1 MLEFYFRYE
10 LLERCRINML
20 SKSHPIIL
28 FIDRFGFGVYQD
40 TLTTIPKFNFT
51 QDLVS
56 NLDVVNKVQFVS
68 LVSTFIEINKIVP
81 SSLAVILSD
90 DVIYI
95 KDLAGP
101 VQKPVSAPGSAPAP
115 KIEAT
120 EDKEHKD
127 EVENFLEN
135 IPFEEILAR
144 VIKTGDMN
152 RIVAVNRD
160 LAMTIV
166 DAFMAKG
173 STIDSI
179 TPGFMYG
186 QNVSFTKGLTSD
198 NLKIIL
204 GNMEILRSGNL
215 LTDQEKMII
224 GRDIKSEMESPA
236 AIVEKKKQNR
246 TQYLLAGVFVI
257 LLIILGVVYFLSQK
271 ADEASDTKN
280 INSIINQRIAVPA
293 VIPTATPIP
302 ATASAT
308 ISSLDLK
315 TINIKISYDTQS
327 SSIAASLKT
336 DFLGMG
342 FENVVNEISKVST
355 PEKSS
360 VIFSQNISTDLRSSI
375 ITEIKEAL
383 QNFSI
388 LESQDTN
395 STIDISIGKS

>member
-1 MLEFYFRYE
+1 
-10 LLERCRINML
+10 
-20 SKSHPIIL
+20 
-28 FIDRFGFGVYQD
+28 
-40 TLTTIPKFNFT
+40 
-51 QDLVS
+51 
-56 NLDVVNKVQFVS
+56 VS

-101 VQKPVSAPGSAPAP
+101 IQKPVSAPVSVPAP

-144 VIKTGDMN
+144 VIKTGNIN

-186 QNVSFTKGLTSD
+186 QNVNFTKGLTSD
-198 NLKIIL
+198 NLKVIL
-204 GNMEILRSGNL
+204 GNVEILRSGNL

-224 GRDIKSEMESPA
+224 GRDIRSEMETPA

-246 TQYLLAGVFVI
+246 TQYILAGIFVI

-280 INSIINQRIAVPA
+280 INSIINQRTAVPA
-293 VIPTATPIP
+293 VVPTATPVP

-308 ISSLDLK
+308 ISPSDLK
-315 TINIKISYDTQS
+315 TVNIKISYDTQS
-327 SSIAASLKT
+327 SSTAASLKT
-336 DFLGMG
+336 SFSGMG
-342 FENVVNEISKVST
+342 FENVTNEISKVST

-360 VIFSQNISTDLRSSI
+360 VIFSQDISTDVRSSVVA
-375 ITEIKEAL
+375 EIKEIL
-383 QNFSI
+383 QTDVSI
-388 LESQDTN
+388 LESQDTK
-395 STIDISIGKS
+395 STVNISIGKS

>member
-1 MLEFYFRYE
+1 
-10 LLERCRINML
+10 ML

-28 FIDRFGFGVYQD
+28 FIDRFGFSVYQD

-81 SSLAVILSD
+81 SSLAIILSD

-101 VQKPVSAPGSAPAP
+101 VQKPVLAPGSAPAP

-144 VIKTGDMN
+144 VIKTGNIN

-166 DAFMAKG
+166 DTFMAKG

-186 QNVSFTKGLTSD
+186 QNVNFTKGLTSD
-198 NLKIIL
+198 NLKAIL
-204 GNMEILRSGNL
+204 GNVEILRLGNL

-224 GRDIKSEMESPA
+224 GRDIRSELESPS
-236 AIVEKKKQNR
+236 AIVEKKKQNL
-246 TQYLLAGVFVI
+246 TQYILAGIFVI
-257 LLIILGVVYFLSQK
+257 LLIVLGVVYFLSQK

-293 VIPTATPIP
+293 VIPTAIPVP

-308 ISSLDLK
+308 ISPSDLK
-315 TINIKISYDTQS
+315 TVNIKISYDTQS

-336 DFLGMG
+336 GFSGMG

-375 ITEIKEAL
+375 ITEIKEVL

-388 LESQDTN
+388 LESQDAS

>member
-1 MLEFYFRYE
+1 
-10 LLERCRINML
+10 
-20 SKSHPIIL
+20 
-28 FIDRFGFGVYQD
+28 
-40 TLTTIPKFNFT
+40 
-51 QDLVS
+51 
-56 NLDVVNKVQFVS
+56 VS

-81 SSLAVILSD
+81 SSLAIILSD

-101 VQKPVSAPGSAPAP
+101 VQKPVLAPGSAPAP

-144 VIKTGDMN
+144 VIKTGNIN

-160 LAMTIV
+160 LVMTTV
-166 DAFMAKG
+166 DAFTVKG

-186 QNVSFTKGLTSD
+186 QNVNFTKGLTSD
-198 NLKIIL
+198 NLKAIL
-204 GNMEILRSGNL
+204 GNVEILRLGNL

-224 GRDIKSEMESPA
+224 GRDIRSELESPS
-236 AIVEKKKQNR
+236 AIVEKKKQNL
-246 TQYLLAGVFVI
+246 TQYILAGIFVI
-257 LLIILGVVYFLSQK
+257 LLIVLGVVYFLSQK

-280 INSIINQRIAVPA
+280 INSIINQKIAVPA
-293 VIPTATPIP
+293 VIPTATPVP

-308 ISSLDLK
+308 ISSSDLK
-315 TINIKISYDTQS
+315 TVNIKISYDTQS

-336 DFLGMG
+336 GFSGMG
-342 FENVVNEISKVST
+342 FENVANEISKVST

-375 ITEIKEAL
+375 ITEIKEVL

-388 LESQDTN
+388 LESQDAS

>member
-1 MLEFYFRYE
+1 
-10 LLERCRINML
+10 ML

-28 FIDRFGFGVYQD
+28 FIDRFGFSVYQD

-51 QDLVS
+51 QDLVA

-101 VQKPVSAPGSAPAP
+101 VQKPVSAPGSVPAP

-144 VIKTGDMN
+144 VIKTGNIN

-166 DAFMAKG
+166 DTFMAKG

-186 QNVSFTKGLTSD
+186 QNVNFTKGLTSD
-198 NLKIIL
+198 NLKVIL
-204 GNMEILRSGNL
+204 GNVEILRSGNL

-224 GRDIKSEMESPA
+224 GRDIRSEMETPA

-246 TQYLLAGVFVI
+246 TQYILAGVFII
-257 LLIILGVVYFLSQK
+257 LLVILGVVYFLSQK

-280 INSIINQRIAVPA
+280 INSIINQRTAVPD
-293 VIPTATPIP
+293 VIPTTIPVP

-308 ISSLDLK
+308 ISPSDLK
-315 TINIKISYDTQS
+315 TVNIKISYDTQS

-336 DFLGMG
+336 GFSGMG

-375 ITEIKEAL
+375 ITEIKEVL

-388 LESQDTN
+388 LESQDAS

>member
-1 MLEFYFRYE
+1 
-10 LLERCRINML
+10 ML

-28 FIDRFGFGVYQD
+28 FIDRFSFSAYQD

-81 SSLAVILSD
+81 SSLAIILSD

-101 VQKPVSAPGSAPAP
+101 VQKPVLAPGSAPAP

-144 VIKTGDMN
+144 VIKTGNIN

-160 LAMTIV
+160 LVMTTV
-166 DAFMAKG
+166 DAFTVKG

-186 QNVSFTKGLTSD
+186 QNVNFTKGLTSD
-198 NLKIIL
+198 NLKAIL
-204 GNMEILRSGNL
+204 GNVEILRLGNL

-224 GRDIKSEMESPA
+224 GRDIRSELESPS
-236 AIVEKKKQNR
+236 AIVEKKKQNL
-246 TQYLLAGVFVI
+246 TQYILAGIFVI
-257 LLIILGVVYFLSQK
+257 LLIVLGVVYFLSQK

-280 INSIINQRIAVPA
+280 INSIINQKIAVPA
-293 VIPTATPIP
+293 VIPTATPVP

-308 ISSLDLK
+308 ISSSDLK
-315 TINIKISYDTQS
+315 TVNIKISYDTQS

-336 DFLGMG
+336 GFSGMG
-342 FENVVNEISKVST
+342 FENVANEISKVST

-375 ITEIKEAL
+375 ITEIKEVL

-388 LESQDTN
+388 LESQDAS

>member
-1 MLEFYFRYE
+1 
-10 LLERCRINML
+10 ML

-28 FIDRFGFGVYQD
+28 FIDRFGFSVYQD

-101 VQKPVSAPGSAPAP
+101 VQKPVSAPAP
-115 KIEAT
+115 KTEAT

-144 VIKTGDMN
+144 VIKTGNMN

-160 LAMTIV
+160 LAMTIA

-186 QNVSFTKGLTSD
+186 QNVNFTKGLTAD
-198 NLKIIL
+198 NLKVIL
-204 GNMEILRSGNL
+204 GNVEILRSGNL

-224 GRDIKSEMESPA
+224 GRDIRSELESPA
-236 AIVEKKKQNR
+236 AIVEKKKQNL
-246 TQYLLAGVFVI
+246 TQYILAGIFVI
-257 LLIILGVVYFLSQK
+257 LLIVLGVVYFLSQK

-293 VIPTATPIP
+293 VIPTAIPVP

-308 ISSLDLK
+308 ISPSDLK
-315 TINIKISYDTQS
+315 TVNIKISYDTQS

-336 DFLGMG
+336 DFSGMG

-375 ITEIKEAL
+375 ITEIKEVL

-388 LESQDTN
+388 LESQDAS